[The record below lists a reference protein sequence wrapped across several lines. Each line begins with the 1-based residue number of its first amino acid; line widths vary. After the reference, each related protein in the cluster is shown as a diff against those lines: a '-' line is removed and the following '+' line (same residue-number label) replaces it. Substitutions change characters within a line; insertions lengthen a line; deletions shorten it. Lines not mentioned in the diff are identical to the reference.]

1 MRTNK
6 TAVRN
11 YAVWERAALIEAAIQ
26 KAFEYE
32 IKEDA
37 GMNGELENIEGH
49 LLTANE
55 KEWCKK
61 LIDEIRHKGFKRVME
76 ETTYTWFNCFI
87 ALRYMEVNGFIPSC
101 VRVFTNENGEF
112 KPIS

>member
-1 MRTNK
+1 MKPLPKKRLNMK
-6 TAVRN
+6 
-11 YAVWERAALIEAAIQ
+11 
-26 KAFEYE
+26 

-37 GMNGELENIEGH
+37 GMNGELESIEGR

-61 LIDEIRHKGFKRVME
+61 LIYEIRHKGFKRVME
-76 ETTYTWFNCFI
+76 EAAYTWFNRFI
-87 ALRYMEVNGFIPSC
+87 ALRYMEVNSFTPSC
-101 VRVFTNENGEF
+101 VRVFSNENGEF